1 MKKGFILICLF
12 FSYLDFA
19 QNFNFEAIPEDLP
32 ANANA
37 VLRLQESHM
46 ILNIPREGK
55 VDIWLECTSS
65 YLPFGYV
72 TPSNDDRNVLVIK
85 EEGGVIKQSTRL
97 QDNENIQENTTLVK
111 LDDNGNMGAII
122 QKKPMGS
129 QFNDRYTNEI
139 HPSI

>member
-1 MKKGFILICLF
+1 M
-12 FSYLDFA
+12 
-19 QNFNFEAIPEDLP
+19 
-32 ANANA
+32 
-37 VLRLQESHM
+37 
-46 ILNIPREGK
+46 
-55 VDIWLECTSS
+55 
-65 YLPFGYV
+65 PFGYV

>member
-19 QNFNFEAIPEDLP
+19 QNFNFEAIPEDLL

-65 YLPFGYV
+65 YCHLV
-72 TPSNDDRNVLVIK
+72 TLHPVMTIEMYLLLKRK
-85 EEGGVIKQSTRL
+85 EG
-97 QDNENIQENTTLVK
+97 
-111 LDDNGNMGAII
+111 
-122 QKKPMGS
+122 
-129 QFNDRYTNEI
+129 
-139 HPSI
+139 